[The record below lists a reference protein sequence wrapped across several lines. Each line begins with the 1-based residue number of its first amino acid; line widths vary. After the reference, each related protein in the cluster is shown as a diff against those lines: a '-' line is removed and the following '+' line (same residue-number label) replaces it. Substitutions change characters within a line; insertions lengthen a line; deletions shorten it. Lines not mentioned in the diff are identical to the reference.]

1 MSDDD
6 KRGAPVGEAVQR
18 TARNVGLRTLADLV
32 GKVGS
37 FVFLVVGARE
47 LSQGQ
52 FGAFSYAFAL
62 AGIVGSIL
70 LWGFDDVLI
79 RDASAHPEHLPQLMA
94 EVYAWRLI
102 VGVPMFVIAG
112 IVGVLTRPSG
122 TSVAAMVMVLLAV
135 FLDTTFVTA
144 GSSAQSRHRLG
155 RVALSQLVNRI
166 FTAIAGVTAIAIGF
180 GIAGYSGAFLAGS
193 AFGAIAI
200 IAVLRPL
207 GIRAD
212 FSKIDRASFVSLGKA
227 SIPIG
232 LDSIVAITLFK
243 ADAIILAALKGNE
256 ALAVYAVAYR
266 LLETGLFVAIAVVA
280 ATFPVMSSAET
291 LGRVRGAVERGFTV
305 CAAVYVPFAIAV
317 IFRGPGIIEVF
328 FGSKYAGSASQPL
341 AWLAFAPLLIAYGNI
356 ANIALVARRRVVG
369 AVLASVA
376 AMVFNLSLNFV
387 LIPSLGPTGAAV
399 ATTASYLFEAVIL
412 AVLCTRLFGFARI
425 DRALAEGVV
434 AGGLM
439 AGVLAVIHQG
449 TIVDLAVATA
459 VYGIAWLALSYRF
472 SRENIAVLLSVF
484 RRGPTDGP
492 VPLANV
498 SWRSSN
504 AVSWRRGRADDPD
517 SWL

>member
-1 MSDDD
+1 MLPEGRRVSDDEQ
-6 KRGAPVGEAVQR
+6 RATHVGEATRR
-18 TARNVGLRTLADLV
+18 TARNVGLRTMADLF

-37 FVFLVVGARE
+37 FVFLVVGARA
-47 LSQGQ
+47 LTQGQ

-79 RDASAHPEHLPQLMA
+79 RDASAHPEHLPRLMA
-94 EVYAWRLI
+94 EVYTWRLV

-112 IVGVLTRPSG
+112 IVGVVTRPTG
-122 TSVAAMVMVLLAV
+122 TSVAALVLVLMAV
-135 FLDTTFVTA
+135 FLDTTFITA
-144 GSSAQSRHRLG
+144 GSAAQSRHRLG

-166 FTAIAGVTAIAIGF
+166 VTAIAGVTAIAIGF

-193 AFGAIAI
+193 AFGAVVIVV
-200 IAVLRPL
+200 VLRPL
-207 GIRAD
+207 GIQAD
-212 FSKIDRASFVSLGKA
+212 FSKIERGTFLALGKA

-243 ADAIILAALKGNE
+243 ADAIILAVIKGND

-291 LGRVRGAVERGFTV
+291 LERVRGAVERGFSV
-305 CAAVYVPFAIAV
+305 CAAVYIPFAVAA
-317 IFRGPGIIEVF
+317 IFRGSGIIDLF
-328 FGSKYAGSASQPL
+328 FGPKYAHPAAQPL

-356 ANIALVARRRVVG
+356 TNIALVARRRVVS

-376 AMVFNLSLNFV
+376 AMVFNLALNFL

-399 ATTASYLFEAVIL
+399 ATTAAYLFEAVIL
-412 AVLCTRLFGFARI
+412 AVLCTRMFGFPRV
-425 DRALAEGVV
+425 DRALSESLV

-439 AGVLAVIHQG
+439 AGVLALIHWG
-449 TIVDLAVATA
+449 TVADLAVASA
-459 VYGIAWLALSYRF
+459 VFGVAWLGLSYRF
-472 SRENIAVLLSVF
+472 SRENVTVLVSVF
-484 RRGPTDGP
+484 RRGPTGGAGP
-492 VPLANV
+492 AAGVGEPQGLE
-498 SWRSSN
+498 
-504 AVSWRRGRADDPD
+504 P
-517 SWL
+517 